1 MDKSGNQ
8 ELKERGDKVFIG
20 TYARYPAAMVK
31 GDGCRLID
39 ADGREYLD
47 FLSGIAVCALGHCH
61 PAVTEA
67 IRRQAGE
74 LVHVSNLYYTRP
86 SIELAELLTG
96 NSFGERIFFA
106 NSGAEANEAAIKLAR
121 IHAGEGRYQVIS
133 LAGSFHGRTLATVAA
148 TGQPKFHKGFEPLPE
163 GFLHAPFGDLA
174 ALGKLITGA
183 TCAILCEPLQGEGG
197 VRPLDPL
204 YLQGIR
210 QLCDKHGLLLI
221 FDEIQTGLGRTGTFF
236 AYEQLGVTP
245 DILTMAKALGN
256 GLPIG
261 AMMTRAEIAASFTPG
276 THAST
281 FGGNPVASAAAV
293 ATLKIML
300 ADGFFA
306 EVREKGAY
314 FQTELGKL
322 VARFPDLVA
331 SVRGMGL
338 LVGAVLTEQGVTH
351 GGTIVN
357 KMFERGFLMNFAGNV
372 ALRFVPPLIVTRAE
386 IDRVVAALAE
396 VLSEIRKQRT
406 EAR

>member
-1 MDKSGNQ
+1 MEKSGNK

-31 GDGCRLID
+31 GTGCRLID
-39 ADGREYLD
+39 ADGREFLD

-67 IRRQAGE
+67 IRHQAGE

-86 SIELAELLTG
+86 QIELAELLTG
-96 NSFGERIFFA
+96 NSFGDKVFLA

-133 LAGSFHGRTLATVAA
+133 LTGSFHGRTLATVAA

-163 GFLHAPFGDLA
+163 GFLHAPFGDLQ
-174 ALGKLITGA
+174 ALEKLISGA

-197 VRPLDPL
+197 VRPLSQE
-204 YLQGIR
+204 YLAGIR
-210 QLCDKHGLLLI
+210 KLCDKHGLLLI

-261 AMMTRAEIAASFTPG
+261 AMMTRVDIAAAFTPG

-293 ATLKIML
+293 ATLRIML
-300 ADGFFA
+300 ADGFLA
-306 EVREKGAY
+306 GVRQKGAY
-314 FQTELGKL
+314 FQAELNKL
-322 VARFPDLVA
+322 ALRFPELIA

-338 LVGAVLTEQGVTH
+338 LVGAVLTARGVEH
-351 GGTIVN
+351 GPAIVT
-357 KMFERGFLMNFAGNV
+357 KMFERGYLMNFAGNV
-372 ALRFVPPLIVTRAE
+372 ALRFVPPLIVSEGE

-396 VLSEIRKQRT
+396 VLAELSES
-406 EAR
+406 

>member
-1 MDKSGNQ
+1 MEKSGNK
-8 ELKERGDKVFIG
+8 ELKERADKVFIG

-96 NSFGERIFFA
+96 NSFGERIFLA

-121 IHAGEGRYQVIS
+121 IHSGEGRYQVIS

-174 ALGKLITGA
+174 ALEKLISGA

-197 VRPLDPL
+197 VRPLDRE
-204 YLQGIR
+204 YLAGIR
-210 QLCDKHGLLLI
+210 ALCDKHGLLLI

-300 ADGFFA
+300 ADGFLA
-306 EVREKGAY
+306 DVREKGAY
-314 FQTELGKL
+314 FQAELGKL
-322 VARFPDLVA
+322 AVQFPNLVA

-338 LVGAVLTEQGVTH
+338 LVGAVLTEQGVAH

-396 VLSEIRKQRT
+396 VLAEI
-406 EAR
+406 